1 MFFLRVGV
9 YNPET
14 GTWAFGPSAMKTCA
28 CHTGVK
34 WGPFKGMKK
43 AKDAQSSGSCQRQT
57 AEKESNCGEFQTPG
71 ETLFFSILKMLKF
84 QTAASYP
91 KYRNYLE

>member
-9 YNPET
+9 YNPEM

-34 WGPFKGMKK
+34 WGPFKGMK
-43 AKDAQSSGSCQRQT
+43 
-57 AEKESNCGEFQTPG
+57 
-71 ETLFFSILKMLKF
+71 
-84 QTAASYP
+84 
-91 KYRNYLE
+91 